1 MSKSEKFIQD
11 LNHRHTK
18 EHLVQTL
25 KAAQEACNKWKKDK
39 DIFPKQLE
47 KVQDAIRKASKYLLN
62 DFYNAIESRDWE
74 KVDFYLSELN
84 DLNDLLISKDDIE
97 IATFTKKLYKDGLN
111 MNKKGEKNAM
121 SKIFTQ
127 ERRFVYNPQTLS
139 LEYYSGQEKTL
150 RTINLQN
157 AKVERDYQVIK
168 IKPYGDGEARTY
180 EISSNNKNKISALK
194 RVIDHIP
201 PSSELQDMN
210 HIHQTTEDNDDSQR
224 SSEFQTESLTAT
236 L

>member
-1 MSKSEKFIQD
+1 LSKSNKFIRD
-11 LNHRHTK
+11 LNDPDTK
-18 EHLVQTL
+18 EHQQLVQTL
-25 KAAQEACNKWKKDK
+25 KAAQEACNEWEKDQN
-39 DIFPKQLE
+39 IFPKQLE
-47 KVQDAIRKASKYLLN
+47 KVQDAIREASKYLLN
-62 DFYNAIESRDWE
+62 DFYNAIESHDWE
-74 KVDFYLSELN
+74 KVNFYLSELN

-111 MNKKGEKNAM
+111 MKGEKNAM

-139 LEYYSGQEKTL
+139 LEYYSGQDK
-150 RTINLQN
+150 RGTINLQN
-157 AKVERDYQVIK
+157 AKVKRDYQVIK

-210 HIHQTTEDNDDSQR
+210 HIHQITEDNDDSQR

>member
-1 MSKSEKFIQD
+1 
-11 LNHRHTK
+11 
-18 EHLVQTL
+18 
-25 KAAQEACNKWKKDK
+25 
-39 DIFPKQLE
+39 
-47 KVQDAIRKASKYLLN
+47 
-62 DFYNAIESRDWE
+62 
-74 KVDFYLSELN
+74 
-84 DLNDLLISKDDIE
+84 
-97 IATFTKKLYKDGLN
+97 

-157 AKVERDYQVIK
+157 AKVECDYQVIK

-210 HIHQTTEDNDDSQR
+210 HIHQTTEANDDSQR

-236 L
+236 LWIRRQLHKQNQKNKNHNNSTQKQHQNNPLQHQH